1 VRILFLLLL
10 AASLAFFAWSRFL
23 AAPDPAIDSLPLA
36 QQVDP
41 EKLRVVS
48 ESELAKTPPVAPP
61 KPKPAP
67 PPPPPPPATP
77 PEPVPLACLEWGSFS
92 STDAVRAEQR
102 LQPLGLGARLAQYR
116 GEETAGWWVF
126 IPPQPNR
133 AAAQKKAAELKK
145 LGVDDYFVVQ
155 EEGRMRWALQL
166 GLFRSEGAAKAHLDA
181 LRAKGV
187 RSAQVGQR
195 ETRVPKQ
202 WFQVRTVDQALHAR
216 LQEIAKE
223 FEGATLHEC
232 AARQ

>member
-23 AAPDPAIDSLPLA
+23 TGADPAIDPLPLA

-48 ESELAKTPPVAPP
+48 ETELAKTPPPAPA

-67 PPPPPPPATP
+67 PSPPPPPPPT

-92 STDAVRAEQR
+92 AVDSVRAEQR
-102 LQPLGLGARLAQYR
+102 LQPLGLGARLAQFR
-116 GEETAGWWVF
+116 GDETAGWWVF
-126 IPPQPNR
+126 IPPQANR

-155 EEGRMRWALQL
+155 EEGRLRWALSL
-166 GLFRSEGAAKAHLDA
+166 GVFRTEEAAKAHLDA
-181 LRAKGV
+181 LRARGV
-187 RSAQVGQR
+187 KSAQVGQR